1 MTFVLDLDRIVILFT
16 ASGSVD
22 CQNANHRLLG
32 SYHEIGHLPGVV
44 TPIHT
49 ILTGSSC
56 GQGVKGRL
64 QCWFN
69 CQGDIFSGKMVE
81 LQFKT
86 S

>member
-1 MTFVLDLDRIVILFT
+1 MTSVTFVLDLDHTVILFT

-44 TPIHT
+44 TPIRT

-56 GQGVKGRL
+56 GGVKGCL
-64 QCWFN
+64 QCQLN
-69 CQGDIFSGKMVE
+69 CREIF
-81 LQFKT
+81 QW
-86 S
+86 